1 MNISALGAGETPRS
15 LFALGKGEN
24 FRQKVIETGQ
34 GKCYYDILMKTA
46 PPGLSPGGIPRHLP
60 GMGPTA
66 PEARNV
72 TKNILHTIQ
81 RDLGSFSK
89 GQKRIAAFIL
99 ENFDRAAFLTASK
112 LGQEVG
118 VSESTVVR
126 FAAELGYDGY
136 PSMQRA
142 LQEMI
147 RGRLTSTQRIRAADD
162 LLLGQDVL
170 DTVLQ
175 RESERL
181 RSMAEETD
189 RSAFQGAVEQIIAA
203 KHIYILGLRSS
214 HFIAEYLNFYLH
226 LIFENVTLVQSN
238 AAGEIFEQLF
248 RIGEGDVLVVM
259 SFPRYSQV
267 TMNVVKFARDR
278 GAAILGLTDSKV
290 SPLYQLADNT
300 LLAAGEL
307 ISFVDSI
314 TAPLSMVNALL
325 VSIGQRMGQDVTATF
340 AQLEDIWGE
349 YGVFGKGDDE

>member
-1 MNISALGAGETPRS
+1 M
-15 LFALGKGEN
+15 
-24 FRQKVIETGQ
+24 
-34 GKCYYDILMKTA
+34 
-46 PPGLSPGGIPRHLP
+46 
-60 GMGPTA
+60 
-66 PEARNV
+66 
-72 TKNILHTIQ
+72 
-81 RDLGSFSK
+81 
-89 GQKRIAAFIL
+89 
-99 ENFDRAAFLTASK
+99 
-112 LGQEVG
+112 
-118 VSESTVVR
+118 
-126 FAAELGYDGY
+126 
-136 PSMQRA
+136 
-142 LQEMI
+142 
-147 RGRLTSTQRIRAADD
+147 
-162 LLLGQDVL
+162 
-170 DTVLQ
+170 
-175 RESERL
+175 
-181 RSMAEETD
+181 
-189 RSAFQGAVEQIIAA
+189 
-203 KHIYILGLRSS
+203 
-214 HFIAEYLNFYLH
+214 
-226 LIFENVTLVQSN
+226 QSN